1 MIGRDVPAG
10 AARRVIHAARYVVA
24 VALGVAVLVAL
35 YSQRGDFTGALRRT
49 AHANPWW
56 SVVAVASEA
65 SSLVAYAA
73 LQGRI
78 LAAGATHPRF
88 RALLAITLANDALAL
103 TVPGEIAFASLF
115 RYRQYRHRG
124 ASEATAGWTVLTL
137 MVAQAIGL
145 SALLLVAVAVSL
157 ATSTSAGATGAAVVG
172 LIVVVG
178 AGVVLARRDVV
189 VRVLDAL
196 VRASRRV
203 SGHPRGDLAARVE
216 GVLEDM
222 RAHEISRRDKLVV
235 VGLALA
241 AWCFDLACLVS
252 AFAAVGERPPWHGL
266 LLAYGVSQIVAVL
279 PIVPGGLGLMEGS
292 LAVILVGYGAS
303 RVAALAAVLVYR
315 LVSYWLAVVVGWST
329 FAVMVAHRRRSA
341 GSLDARRADAGLGRV
356 APSDGALTE
365 DA

>member
-1 MIGRDVPAG
+1 VTRRDVPTS
-10 AARRVIHAARYVVA
+10 AARRAILAARYVVA

-56 SVVAVASEA
+56 SGVAVVAEGL
-65 SSLVAYAA
+65 SLVAYAA
-73 LQGRI
+73 LQGRV

-88 RALLAITLANDALAL
+88 RALVAITLANDALAL

-115 RYRQYRHRG
+115 RYRQYRERG

-145 SALLLVAVAVSL
+145 SALLFIAVLVSL
-157 ATSTSAGATGAAVVG
+157 VTSTSAGAAGAAVVG
-172 LIVVVG
+172 LVIVVG
-178 AGVVLARRDVV
+178 AGVVLARRDGVV
-189 VRVLDAL
+189 HLLDAL

-203 SGHPRGDLAARVE
+203 SGHPRGDLAVRVE
-216 GVLEDM
+216 GVLENM
-222 RAHEISRRDKLVV
+222 RAYEISPRDKVV
-235 VGLALA
+235 VLALALA

-252 AFAAVGERPPWHGL
+252 AFAAVGEPAPWHGL
-266 LLAYGVSQIVAVL
+266 LLAYGAAQIVAVL

-292 LAVILVGYGAS
+292 LAVILVGYGAT

-329 FAVMVAHRRRSA
+329 FVVMVVRRRR
-341 GSLDARRADAGLGRV
+341 ARGAT
-356 APSDGALTE
+356 APSDGALAE
-365 DA
+365 DS